1 MMNYLMVHQTF
12 TGVRQDFYVYL
23 TRTGTSFSL
32 VPQEIDRPGLI
43 LRFGSVL
50 MEAKAGQFIASSKKT
65 QETTLGLR
73 RVGKGPRVKVLF
85 TY

>member
-32 VPQEIDRPGLI
+32 VPHEIDRPGLI

-50 MEAKAGQFIASSKKT
+50 MEAKAGQFIASH
-65 QETTLGLR
+65 QR
-73 RVGKGPRVKVLF
+73 RPRKLHLDCGGSERDPE
-85 TY
+85 